1 MHLKHEP
8 SDARSALSDFSD
20 PVAGR
25 SHRFDHKMEHEMK
38 SLPVAVIADPI
49 SGHLFSLPFAT
60 PTLRTAMSWQR
71 SLDDLPAHRWL
82 RGLVLRVIQTL

>member
-1 MHLKHEP
+1 MHDLTP
-8 SDARSALSDFSD
+8 DVRCRICQTQSQAGP
-20 PVAGR
+20 PVR
-25 SHRFDHKMEHEMK
+25 LQMEHEMK

-49 SGHLFSLPFAT
+49 SGHLFFLPFAT

-82 RGLVLRVIQTL
+82 RGFVLRVIQTL